1 MGPGHI
7 QQANPAEDRRDGMA
21 KVTVTER
28 AAEELHNVL
37 TETAPEPDQTLR
49 LLATPGGGL
58 ALGVD
63 RLREGDEVIE
73 TQGADILVVASTL
86 LDSLGDITIDCG
98 EAPEGERPALLCI
111 RR

>member
-1 MGPGHI
+1 
-7 QQANPAEDRRDGMA
+7 MA
-21 KVTVTER
+21 SVTVTER
-28 AAEELHNVL
+28 AVDELRNVL
-37 TETAPEPDQTLR
+37 TETAPAPDQMLR
-49 LLATPGGGL
+49 LLATPEGSL

-73 TQGADILVVASTL
+73 AQGADVLLVASNL
-86 LDSLGDITIDCG
+86 LESLGDITIDCR

>member
-1 MGPGHI
+1 
-7 QQANPAEDRRDGMA
+7 MA

-28 AAEELHNVL
+28 AAEELRNVL
-37 TETAPEPDQTLR
+37 TETAPAPDQTLR

-63 RLREGDEVIE
+63 RLREGDEVVE
-73 TQGADILVVASTL
+73 AQGADNILVVASTL

>member
-1 MGPGHI
+1 
-7 QQANPAEDRRDGMA
+7 MA

-28 AAEELHNVL
+28 AAEELRNVSA
-37 TETAPEPDQTLR
+37 EAAPAPDQMLR

-63 RLREGDEVIE
+63 CLRDGDEVVE
-73 TQGADILVVASTL
+73 VQGADILVVASNL
-86 LDSLGDITIDCG
+86 LESLGDITIDCR

-111 RR
+111 RQ